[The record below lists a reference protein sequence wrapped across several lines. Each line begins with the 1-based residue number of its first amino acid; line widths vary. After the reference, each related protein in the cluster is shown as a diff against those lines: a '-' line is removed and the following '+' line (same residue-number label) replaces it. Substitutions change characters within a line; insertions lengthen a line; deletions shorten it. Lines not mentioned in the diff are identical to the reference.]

1 MTRCFPMTFCLSS
14 LLFMRTMDRFAE
26 VSDANR
32 TYPFPVMPNE
42 TMRACQTLSDGT
54 VRRKD

>member
-1 MTRCFPMTFCLSS
+1 MTFCLSS

-32 TYPFPVMPNE
+32 TYPFPVMPKE
-42 TMRACQTLSDGT
+42 TARAGQILCNSVVG
-54 VRRKD
+54 